1 MNPTAK
7 IQLFFQISIVHFG
20 PFYYALVYSTD
31 LQQITIRHPA
41 FLLSRAQT
49 AMTVRVDNNV
59 KKQFDALC
67 EQFGM
72 SVNAAVNVFINAVV
86 RTRSIPFTISAE
98 EDQTRKRA
106 LEAFYAPHPE
116 TPELTLDEINEE
128 IRKARQRAS

>member
-1 MNPTAK
+1 
-7 IQLFFQISIVHFG
+7 
-20 PFYYALVYSTD
+20 
-31 LQQITIRHPA
+31 
-41 FLLSRAQT
+41 
-49 AMTVRVDNNV
+49 MTVRVDNNI

-86 RTRSIPFTISAE
+86 RTRSIPFEISAK

-128 IRKARQRAS
+128 IRAARRERKERLARETAEKH